1 MKQQLLCPYSR
12 LFSVIGEKM
21 CSKHAV
27 NNKPTRK
34 IPFSKEHETE
44 GEVQESPKELSTTK
58 KLILSLVLL

>member
-12 LFSVIGEKM
+12 LFSVIGEKI
-21 CSKHAV
+21 CLKHAV

-44 GEVQESPKELSTTK
+44 GEVQESPK
-58 KLILSLVLL
+58 

>member
-12 LFSVIGEKM
+12 LFSVIGEKNVF
-21 CSKHAV
+21 K
-27 NNKPTRK
+27 TRCHGVT
-34 IPFSKEHETE
+34 FSKEHETE

>member
-1 MKQQLLCPYSR
+1 
-12 LFSVIGEKM
+12 M
-21 CSKHAV
+21 CLKHAV

-44 GEVQESPKELSTTK
+44 GEIQESPKELSTTK